1 MSEPVQLPWGALA
14 YTLPIPVEQI
24 PETIRDARRRL
35 GSSTRDTVIT
45 AHAAI
50 PETRTHLV
58 VARDA
63 DLRIHL
69 DALHRA
75 SVRVAP
81 RVGDALREA
90 REIRGLTQVQVAT
103 ALGIH
108 PAAVSHAECESDLV
122 SRQVLLALLTHLQVD
137 PSHLLPQLLAETEPL
152 EVVALLEWAR
162 RKRGE
167 R

>member
-1 MSEPVQLPWGALA
+1 MNEPIQLPWGGLA
-14 YTLPIPVEQI
+14 YPLPISVEQI
-24 PETIRDARRRL
+24 PETTRDARRRL
-35 GSSTRDTVIT
+35 RSSTRDTVVV
-45 AHAAI
+45 AHAAVT
-50 PETRTHLV
+50 ETRDHLV

-63 DLRIHL
+63 DIRRHL

-90 REIRGLTQVQVAT
+90 REIRGLTQVQVAA
-103 ALGIH
+103 ALGVH
-108 PAAVSHAECESDLV
+108 PAAVSQAERESDLV

-137 PSHLLPQLLAETEPL
+137 PRTLLPQLLGETEEL
-152 EVVALLEWAR
+152 EAVALLEWAR

-167 R
+167 P